1 MKKEDS
7 YQDIYEDIYSS
18 TFEDLEFYRDSSQRL
33 LKEVFRLRK
42 KVRELEKLLESKGDV
57 PKDLKDLAAYE
68 SGF

>member
-7 YQDIYEDIYSS
+7 YQDIFEDIYNA

-42 KVRELEKLLESKGDV
+42 RVRELEKLLESKKEQND
-57 PKDLKDLAAYE
+57 
-68 SGF
+68 

>member
-7 YQDIYEDIYSS
+7 YQDIFEDIYNS

-42 KVRELEKLLESKGDV
+42 RVRELEKLLESKKEQND
-57 PKDLKDLAAYE
+57 
-68 SGF
+68 